1 MTLASWGLMLGF
13 LLELAILLVLTA
25 RPDQEVV
32 PVPVLA
38 WGGLA
43 LLAVLVV
50 SMALMDVWP
59 GG

>member
-1 MTLASWGLMLGF
+1 MTLASWGLALGF

-32 PVPVLA
+32 PVPILA
-38 WGGLA
+38 WGGLV

-50 SMALMDVWP
+50 SMAMMDVWP
-59 GG
+59 GD